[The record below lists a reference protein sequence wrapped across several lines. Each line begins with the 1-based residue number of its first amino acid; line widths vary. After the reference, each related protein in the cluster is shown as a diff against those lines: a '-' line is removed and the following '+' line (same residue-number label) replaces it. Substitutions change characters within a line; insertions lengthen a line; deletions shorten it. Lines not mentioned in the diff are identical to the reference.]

1 TAITVLTFKAYRSVK
16 NKDLR
21 SIGASYWVLILFI
34 SYQTY
39 YYPLDVDPVAVYYWL
54 MTGVVLKL
62 PEINRQEQEELEKLE
77 ATQENDPKLKKK
89 GRIKASKKGKGKRQK
104 AKGRVRAI
112 KI

>member
-1 TAITVLTFKAYRSVK
+1 SVK

-54 MTGVVLKL
+54 MTGVILKL

-77 ATQENDPKLKKK
+77 AEQTNDPKRKQKR
-89 GRIKASKKGKGKRQK
+89 GIKTSKKGKGKRQK
-104 AKGRVRAI
+104 GKGKRQTVFSTGLHG
-112 KI
+112 